1 MRSMRSVIVYVMLI
15 LLASLAGGFRL
26 ASAQNTGYAVKK
38 PVIGGACVLCPWGA
52 MADVVREA
60 MLPYGW
66 DVQICHNCAGGAR
79 AARHVAGALIPEARA
94 VASGHM
100 PQPKGPV
107 DFGVIGTHYLQW
119 AYVGID
125 VFANTPE
132 VPLYK
137 NFRLVANIQEPT
149 YLIVAVKRSRTADSR
164 FRGITD
170 LSDIVKERMP
180 VKIVARFLGG
190 NVMQII
196 LDHYGLSKEKVESF
210 GGTYS
215 TSYSDGE
222 DFDLIM
228 GFGSMVN
235 APEYRRW
242 YRISQIYDLKYLELA
257 EDLREKLVQE
267 RYLEHRNL
275 PFGYFRGVDRP
286 IPTLG
291 RTGTAIYGRDDMPD
305 DFAYTLAKAMD
316 EQQHLLH
323 WTHMNFSY
331 NPHTV
336 WKAFD
341 VPLHPGAARYY
352 EERGYMK

>member
-1 MRSMRSVIVYVMLI
+1 MHSMRSVIVYVMLI

-38 PVIGGACVLCPWGA
+38 PVIGGACALCPWGA

-60 MLPYGW
+60 MLLYGW

-79 AARHVAGALIPEARA
+79 AARHVASALIPEPRA

-100 PQPKGPV
+100 PTPKGPV
-107 DFGVIGTHYLQW
+107 DFGVTGAHYLQW

-125 VFANTPE
+125 FFANTPE
-132 VPLYK
+132 LPLYK
-137 NFRLVANIQEPT
+137 KFRLVANIQEPT
-149 YLIVAVKRSRTADSR
+149 YLIVAVKADSR
-164 FRGITD
+164 FSGITD
-170 LSDIVKERMP
+170 LSEIVKERMP
-180 VKIVARFLGG
+180 VKLLAIFRGG
-190 NVMQII
+190 NLMRII
-196 LDHYGLSKEKVESF
+196 LDYYGLTQEKVESF
-210 GGTYS
+210 GGAYS
-215 TSYSDGE
+215 TRYSEGE
-222 DFDLIM
+222 DFDIVM
-228 GFGSMVN
+228 GIGSLVN
-235 APEYRRW
+235 APEFRMW
-242 YRISQIYDLKYLELA
+242 YRISQIYDLKYLEVA
-257 EDLREKLVQE
+257 EDLREKLVKE
-267 RYLEHRNL
+267 RYLEQRNL
-275 PFGYFRGVDRP
+275 PFGYLRGVDRP
-286 IPTLG
+286 IPTVG
-291 RTGTAIYGRDDMPD
+291 RTGTAIYGREDMPD

-352 EERGYMK
+352 KERGYMK